1 MKRSQNLEFDFTL
14 PHEFSA
20 RRAREVAL
28 QREKEKTHI
37 PSEPPQKQEEASP
50 KKEPSQ
56 KISLKKKKLK
66 FINEK
71 PPLTS
76 PPSMGGDKGDGVKKI
91 IEALQAAKTKE
102 ELASI
107 ILDELTSFFERA
119 ALLLVTRTYIVGWR
133 GAGSPEFSHNIANV
147 SIPLVDE
154 SVFKYCIEK
163 QNHYTGMW
171 NHKHGDH
178 LFYESL
184 GVTRTDDI
192 TVIPVLIKKKV
203 FALFYADNYKVNPHH
218 ITSSDTET
226 PHLQKV
232 AEAFAH
238 NIYRIMSKK

>member
-1 MKRSQNLEFDFTL
+1 MKRSHNLEFDFTL

-20 RRAREVAL
+20 RRAHEVAL
-28 QREKEKTHI
+28 QA
-37 PSEPPQKQEEASP
+37 PQKKEETSP
-50 KKEPSQ
+50 KKEPPQ

-71 PPLTS
+71 PTLTP
-76 PPSMGGDKGDGVKKI
+76 PPSIQANKGKGVKKT
-91 IEALQAAKTKE
+91 IEALEAAQTKE
-102 ELASI
+102 ELAAI

-133 GAGSPEFSHNIANV
+133 GAGAPEFSHNIANV
-147 SIPLVDE
+147 SIPLADE

-192 TVIPVLIKKKV
+192 TVIPVLIKNKV

-226 PHLQKV
+226 PHLKVV
-232 AEAFAH
+232 AEAFAQNMMRLIH
-238 NIYRIMSKK
+238 KK